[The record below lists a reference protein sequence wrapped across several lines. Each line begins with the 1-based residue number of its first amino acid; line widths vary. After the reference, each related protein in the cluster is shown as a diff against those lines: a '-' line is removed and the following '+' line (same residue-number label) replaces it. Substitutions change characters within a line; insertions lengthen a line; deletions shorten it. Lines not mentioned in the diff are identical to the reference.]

1 MQLINEVNEINK
13 IEEDVGI
20 LIGNFDGVHT
30 GHQSMLSEVLSLSK
44 KKKESLVLVTFRPHP
59 AEILKNAKHFLINSY
74 DERLELLKENGIKY
88 IWEIDFN
95 RDFSTLSP
103 KEFMDQ
109 YLLKIKKLK
118 SLYLGH
124 DFAFGAD
131 KSGDHLFV
139 KNYCR
144 DKDIEP
150 YIQSKF
156 DVGGESVSS
165 SIIRKYL
172 SNSEMQKVNQC
183 LGREFF
189 LSGVIKKGAE
199 RGKTIGFPTANI
211 AVDNRRVVPASGVY
225 STLVEIEGVIFKSVT
240 NIGTNPTFTDSE
252 DLNVETHIL
261 DFDKDIYGVQLK
273 VMFLSKI
280 REEMKFSSAND
291 LVSQIKLDIQKRLLI
306 K

>member
-172 SNSEMQKVNQC
+172 S
-183 LGREFF
+183 
-189 LSGVIKKGAE
+189 
-199 RGKTIGFPTANI
+199 
-211 AVDNRRVVPASGVY
+211 RVVPASGVY